1 MNNCLSSTS
10 TLLFLKA
17 TYPRMSIRSGG
28 FLLLRRSKATS
39 TVTSRR
45 PFPFASSSNVIVKCD
60 EPATSLVRHG
70 PGDGVVKLNVGG
82 KEFLTLRSTI
92 QSNAVLADYV
102 ARAEANSE
110 FNGGAVFIDR
120 DHTHFGVI
128 LTFLRNRMEG
138 IAYNSTF
145 TGKDCHEKLSHKPK
159 YVRLPKDAG
168 VLQDLYVE
176 ASHYKIYDLQKQ
188 LCEAS
193 FVTTVF
199 SYFGGGGNPYQQA
212 SDFFKRLRT
221 WSAVAFVGTTGG
233 IVANLQ
239 ADLDKMLG
247 DRSFKLPTMG
257 GGDKL
262 EKRQVSAAS

>member
-1 MNNCLSSTS
+1 MGCGLRSFRRFKVSSIVS
-10 TLLFLKA
+10 TQNVS
-17 TYPRMSIRSGG
+17 TRS
-28 FLLLRRSKATS
+28 
-39 TVTSRR
+39 
-45 PFPFASSSNVIVKCD
+45 PFPFASASNTIVKCD

-138 IAYNSTF
+138 IAYNSKF
-145 TGKDCHEKLSHKPK
+145 TAKDCHKTLSRKPK
-159 YVRLPKDAG
+159 YVRLPKDVG

-188 LCEAS
+188 LCEES
-193 FVTTVF
+193 FVTSVF

-247 DRSFKLPTMG
+247 DRSFKLPTIG
-257 GGDKL
+257 GVDKV
-262 EKRQVSAAS
+262 EKRQASVAT